1 MRIGFGYDVHS
12 FVEGRELFLGGI
24 RIPHEKGLLGHSDG
38 DVLIHAISDALL
50 GAMAEGD
57 IGLLFPDTDPS
68 IKGIDSRK
76 ILNSVLQIVRE
87 RRFTI
92 ANVDAVLVC
101 EAPRVASFRDSI
113 RESLAQT
120 MALTIDRISVKGKT
134 SEGLG
139 FVGRREAI
147 EAYAVCLLEG

>member
-68 IKGIDSRK
+68 TKGIDSRK

-101 EAPRVASFRDSI
+101 EAPRVAPFRDSI

-120 MALTIDRISVKGKT
+120 MALTIDRVSVKGKT

>member
-68 IKGIDSRK
+68 IKGMDSRK

>member
-68 IKGIDSRK
+68 IKGMDSRK

-101 EAPRVASFRDSI
+101 EAPRVAPFRDSI

-120 MALTIDRISVKGKT
+120 MALTIDRVSVKGKT

>member
-12 FVEGRELFLGGI
+12 LVEGRELFLGGI

>member
-12 FVEGRELFLGGI
+12 LVEGRELFLGGI

-68 IKGIDSRK
+68 IKGMDSRK

-101 EAPRVASFRDSI
+101 EAPRVAPFRDSI

-120 MALTIDRISVKGKT
+120 MALTIDRVSVKGKT

>member
-38 DVLIHAISDALL
+38 DVLMHAISDALL